1 MSQVKDT
8 SAKSSMVQKMK
19 YRKVKSKA
27 EEINSAEK
35 HVSDMFSFENFWDIS
50 LHRSSKKCTMDLT
63 QFVSDQELEDM
74 KNNLLSDY
82 YKQ

>member
-1 MSQVKDT
+1 MFKRCQQNRKTKLMSQVKDT

-35 HVSDMFSFENFWDIS
+35 HVSDMFSFENF
-50 LHRSSKKCTMDLT
+50 
-63 QFVSDQELEDM
+63 
-74 KNNLLSDY
+74 
-82 YKQ
+82 